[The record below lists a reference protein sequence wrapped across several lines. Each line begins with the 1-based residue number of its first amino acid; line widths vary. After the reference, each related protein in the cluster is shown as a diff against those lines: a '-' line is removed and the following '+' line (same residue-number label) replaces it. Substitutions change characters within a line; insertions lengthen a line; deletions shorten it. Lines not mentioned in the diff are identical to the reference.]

1 MTVHVGLDLGGTNV
15 KCAVVE
21 IDAGSEPQVLAT
33 ASEPTRS
40 QQGPEAVLMRVAR
53 LARATAA
60 PFGPPQ
66 AVGLGLP
73 GHFDAE
79 RGTGVILPNLA
90 GDWVGRPIAGPVAEQ
105 LGLPVLLVND
115 ARALTLAELRL
126 GAGRGAHTM
135 VCVTLGTG
143 VGGGVV
149 VDGRLHLGTGDAGE
163 IGHTI
168 VEPGGP
174 VCGCGNRG
182 CLDRVAGAGAIA
194 ARAGCATVEDAI
206 AAARAGDVRA
216 RAALE
221 HAARAI
227 GIALGGAT
235 VLLWPDRIVVGG
247 GVAQAGELLLAP
259 LRREITA
266 RARVYPMDALTIA
279 SAELGPVAGAIGA
292 ALWSHEAPD
301 TDLRPQLLAHRGS
314 DGPGDLL

>member
-15 KCAVVE
+15 KCAVLD
-21 IDAGSEPQVLAT
+21 IGTGGEPQVLAT
-33 ASEPTRS
+33 ASQPTLS
-40 QQGPEAVLMRVAR
+40 EEGPEAVLVRVAR
-53 LARATAA
+53 LAQATAA
-60 PFGPPQ
+60 PFGPPH

-90 GDWVGRPIAGPVAEQ
+90 GDWVGRPIAGPVAEL

-126 GAGRGAHTM
+126 GAGRGARTM

-149 VDGRLHLGTGDAGE
+149 IDGRLHLGTGEAGE

-174 VCGCGNRG
+174 PCGCGNRG
-182 CLDRVAGAGAIA
+182 CLDRVAGAAAIA
-194 ARAGCATVEDAI
+194 ARAGCPTVEHVI
-206 AAARAGDVRA
+206 AAARAGDA
-216 RAALE
+216 RAHAALA
-221 HAARAI
+221 HAARAV
-227 GIALGGAT
+227 GLALGGAT

-247 GVAQAGELLLAP
+247 GVAEAGELLLGP
-259 LRREITA
+259 LRREIIA
-266 RARVYPMDALTIA
+266 SARVCPADALTIA
-279 SAELGPVAGAIGA
+279 AAELGPVAGAIGA

-301 TDLRPQLLAHRGS
+301 AGARPHPVLHRGS
-314 DGPGDLL
+314 DGPRHLL

>member
-1 MTVHVGLDLGGTNV
+1 MSVHVGIDLGGTNV
-15 KCAVVE
+15 KCAVVDV
-21 IDAGSEPQVLAT
+21 DAGSEPQVLAT

-40 QQGPEAVLMRVAR
+40 EEGPEAVLARVAR
-53 LARATAA
+53 LAQATAA
-60 PFGPPQ
+60 PFGPPL

-90 GDWVGRPIAGPVAEQ
+90 GDWVGRPIAGPVAEG

-115 ARALTLAELRL
+115 ARALTLAELRM
-126 GAGRGAHTM
+126 GAGRGARTM

-149 VDGRLHLGTGDAGE
+149 IDGHLHLGTGDAGE

-168 VEPGGP
+168 VEPDGP
-174 VCGCGNRG
+174 RCGCGNRG

-194 ARAGCATVEDAI
+194 ARAGRPTVEDAI
-206 AAARAGDVRA
+206 AAARGGDVRA

-221 HAARAI
+221 HAARAV
-227 GIALGGAT
+227 GIALGAAT

-247 GVAQAGELLLAP
+247 GVAEAGELLLAP
-259 LRREITA
+259 LRREIIA
-266 RARVYPMDALTIA
+266 RARVCPIDALTIA
-279 SAELGPVAGAIGA
+279 GAELGPAAGAIGA
-292 ALWSHEAPD
+292 ALWGHEAPD
-301 TDLRPQLLAHRGS
+301 ADVSRILPPLRLL
-314 DGPGDLL
+314 